1 MDLSPLTPE
10 YSFGGPTTGPLSA
23 PQNAARI
30 ESSRNGQTTDARVNG
45 SLEVQ
50 DIPASNLPPA
60 ALTNPADTGSP
71 LPSAAPVGAAAEG
84 KDDPAQE
91 ARKAAGPADPLPKA
105 DAAFLTPHSVPAASL
120 ENGRTPSA
128 AASPSRS
135 AADAAAPNAPPG
147 YTPAAPRGVTS
158 ARLFEQAGNAEM
170 QVKLRS
176 EAWGPIDVRTVVRGS
191 DVGASIRV
199 EGRETQ
205 AVLASELP
213 QLEQALSQRSLRVE
227 RLDVLQGSLAG
238 GGSNG
243 GGPGHGH
250 SPEPRQDPAGY
261 TAGLAYAPPPEIPAP
276 AAAWGLGAASARL
289 NLRV

>member
-1 MDLSPLTPE
+1 MDAQV
-10 YSFGGPTTGPLSA
+10 Y
-23 PQNAARI
+23 
-30 ESSRNGQTTDARVNG
+30 G
-45 SLEVQ
+45 SLESQ
-50 DIPASNLPPA
+50 DVSALNLPPA
-60 ALTNPADTGSP
+60 ALTNPPDTGSP
-71 LPSAAPVGAAAEG
+71 LPSAVQAGAAAAG

-91 ARKAAGPADPLPKA
+91 ARKAAGQA
-105 DAAFLTPHSVPAASL
+105 DAASLTPHSVLSASL
-120 ENGRTPSA
+120 ENGRTPSD

-135 AADAAAPNAPPG
+135 AGDAAAAHPPTG
-147 YTPAAPRGVTS
+147 YAAAATRGVTS
-158 ARLFEQAGNAEM
+158 ARLIEQAGNAEM

-199 EGRETQ
+199 DARETQ
-205 AVLASELP
+205 AVLSSALP
-213 QLEQALSQRSLRVE
+213 QLEQALSQRSLHVE

-243 GGPGHGH
+243 GGLGNGH

-261 TAGLAYAPPPEIPAP
+261 RAGLAYAPPPELPAP
-276 AAAWGLGAASARL
+276 AAAWGLGTASTRL